1 MGTKSERNQ
10 EMSTNWNKANE
21 RDTLGANNLYI
32 FTLSIVTCV
41 LTTKRLSLLV
51 IFISNW
57 TLALAYYNSK
67 FNEKKSKSKE
77 NSGVPLEVRAP
88 SPPVSITR
96 PSSRYCQATSLLATE
111 VVV

>member
-41 LTTKRLSLLV
+41 LTTKRLSLLE

-57 TLALAYYNSK
+57 TLSLAYDNSK
-67 FNEKKSKSKE
+67 FNEKNLRVRKIQASPLKFE
-77 NSGVPLEVRAP
+77 LLVPQ
-88 SPPVSITR
+88 
-96 PSSRYCQATSLLATE
+96 CQ
-111 VVV
+111 

>member
-10 EMSTNWNKANE
+10 EMSTNWKKANE
-21 RDTLGANNLYI
+21 KDTLGV
-32 FTLSIVTCV
+32 IVTCV
-41 LTTKRLSLLV
+41 LTTKRLSLLE

-57 TLALAYYNSK
+57 TLSLAYDNSK
-67 FNEKKSKSKE
+67 FNEKKFKSKE

-96 PSSRYCQATSLLATE
+96 PSSRYCQATSLLAT
-111 VVV
+111 